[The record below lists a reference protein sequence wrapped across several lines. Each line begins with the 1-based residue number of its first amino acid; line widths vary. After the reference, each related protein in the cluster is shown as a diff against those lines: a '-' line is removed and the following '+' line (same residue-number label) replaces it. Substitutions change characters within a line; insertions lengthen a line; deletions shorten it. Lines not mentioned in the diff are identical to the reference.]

1 MKLRISYSITAICL
15 VVTTFLLSFDSPND
29 RYFDISKNME
39 IFTSVY
45 SEVNRYYVDD
55 VDPNELIAKGIEAM
69 LASLDPYT
77 NYIPENK
84 IEDFR
89 FISTGQYGGI
99 GAVIGNRDDKIMI
112 LMPYE
117 GFPADKA
124 GLKIAD
130 ELIEIDGVNVAGKN
144 TSDISELL
152 KGQAET
158 TVSVKVKRYGKE
170 ELIPIQI
177 TREKI
182 TVESVPYYGMINKE
196 VGYFKLNS
204 FTENATKD
212 IEKALKALKEQG
224 AKKFVFDLRGNT
236 GGLLNEAIGIAN
248 LFIEKGKEIVSTR
261 GKVEKWNATHVA
273 QSPAYDTE
281 SPLIILTNGRSASAS
296 EIVSGVMQD
305 YDRGILVGRQTYGK
319 GLVQATMPIAHNAQ
333 LKVTTAKYYI
343 PSGRCIQA
351 IDYSNKDE
359 EGKAKKIP
367 DSLLVAFKTFNGRKV
382 YDGAGILPDVE
393 VNLPDASDVLEA
405 LVEKNI
411 LFDYA
416 TKYYYEHD
424 SIASALEFSL
434 SDQEYTKFVKW
445 VEDNK
450 LEFKITS
457 QKYLE
462 EFSKEIANDS
472 IFQVDF
478 SEEIEAMK
486 RKLESEK
493 KQALFTYKEEIVEYL
508 ESEICSRYYLQ
519 KGIVE
524 SSFNHDPDLKKAL
537 EVLNNKATYNKILAK
552 Q

>member
-1 MKLRISYSITAICL
+1 MKLRISYTITAICL
-15 VVTTFLLSFDSPND
+15 AVTTFLLSFDSPND
-29 RYFDISKNME
+29 RYFDIAKNME
-39 IFTSVY
+39 VFSSVY
-45 SEVNRYYVDD
+45 AEVNRYYVDE
-55 VDPNELIAKGIEAM
+55 VDPNELMTTGIEAM

-99 GAVIGNRDDKIMI
+99 GAIIGNRDNKIMI
-112 LMPYE
+112 LMPYQ

-130 ELIEIDGVNVAGKN
+130 EVIEIDGINVEGKS

-152 KGQAET
+152 KGQAAT
-158 TVSVKVKRYGKE
+158 TVNVKIKRYGKQ
-170 ELIPIQI
+170 ELVPIEI

-182 TVESVPYYGMINKE
+182 TVESVPYYGMVNEE

-204 FTENATKD
+204 FTDNATKD
-212 IEKALKALKEQG
+212 IEKALKALKAQG
-224 AKKFVFDLRGNT
+224 AKKFIFDLRGNT

-248 LFIEKGKEIVSTR
+248 LFIEKGKEVVSTR

-273 QSPAYDTE
+273 LSPAYDTE
-281 SPLIILTNGRSASAS
+281 SPLIILTNGTSASAS

-319 GLVQATMPIAHNAQ
+319 GLVQATMPTAHNSQ

-351 IDYSNKDE
+351 IDYSKKDE
-359 EGKAKKIP
+359 AGKVKKIP
-367 DSLLVAFKTFNGRKV
+367 DSLLVVFKTFNGRKV
-382 YDGAGILPDVE
+382 YDGAGILPDVKVE
-393 VNLPDASDVLEA
+393 LPDASDVLEA

-416 TKYYYEHD
+416 TKYYYDHD
-424 SIASALEFSL
+424 TIASALHFSL
-434 SDQEYTKFVKW
+434 TDQEYKTFVNW
-445 VEDNK
+445 VNDNK
-450 LEFKITS
+450 LDYKITS

-486 RKLESEK
+486 LKLESEK
-493 KQALFTYKEEIVEYL
+493 KEALITYKKEIVEYL

-524 SSFNHDPDLKKAL
+524 ASFNHDPDLKKAL
-537 EVLNNKATYNKILAK
+537 EILSNKTEYNKILAK
-552 Q
+552 K

>member
-15 VVTTFLLSFDSPND
+15 VVIVFLLSFDSPND

-55 VDPNELIAKGIEAM
+55 VDPNELMKKGIDAM

-77 NYIPENK
+77 NYIPEDK

-99 GAVIGNRDDKIMI
+99 GAVIGTRDDKILI

-130 ELIEIDGVNVAGKN
+130 EVVEIDGVNVEGKN

-158 TVSVKVKRYGKE
+158 KVSVKIKRYGQE
-170 ELIPIQI
+170 QLVPLEI

-182 TVESVPYYGMINKE
+182 TVESVPYYGMVNEE
-196 VGYFKLNS
+196 VGYFKLNA
-204 FTENATKD
+204 FTDNATKD
-212 IEKALKALKEQG
+212 IEKALNALKAQG

-248 LFIEKGKEIVSTR
+248 LFIEKGKEVVSTR

-296 EIVSGVMQD
+296 EIVAGVMQD

-319 GLVQATMPIAHNAQ
+319 GLVQATMGTAHNSQ

-351 IDYSNKDE
+351 IDYSNKDN

-393 VNLPDASDVLEA
+393 VELPEASDVLEA

-424 SIASALEFSL
+424 SIANALTFSL

-450 LEFKITS
+450 LEYKITS

-478 SEEIEAMK
+478 SDEIKAMK
-486 RKLESEK
+486 MKLESEK
-493 KQALFTYKEEIVEYL
+493 KQALFTYKKEVIEYL

-524 SSFNHDPDLKKAL
+524 ASFNHDPDLKKAM
-537 EVLNNKATYNKILAK
+537 EILNNKATYNKILAK

>member
-1 MKLRISYSITAICL
+1 MKLRISYTITAICL

-29 RYFDISKNME
+29 RYFDIAKNME
-39 IFTSVY
+39 VFSSVY
-45 SEVNRYYVDD
+45 AEVNRYYVDE
-55 VDPNELIAKGIEAM
+55 VDPNKLMTTGIEAM

-99 GAVIGNRDDKIMI
+99 GAIIGNRDDKILI

-130 ELIEIDGVNVAGKN
+130 EVIEIDGVNVEGKS

-152 KGQAET
+152 KGQANT
-158 TVSVKVKRYGKE
+158 IVNVKIKRYGKE
-170 ELIPIQI
+170 DLVPIKI

-182 TVESVPYYGMINKE
+182 TVESVPYFGMVSEE

-204 FTENATKD
+204 FTDNATKD
-212 IEKALKALKEQG
+212 IEKALKALKAQG

-248 LFIEKGKEIVSTR
+248 LFIEKGKEVVSTR
-261 GKVEKWNATHVA
+261 GKVEKWNATHIA
-273 QSPAYDTE
+273 QSTAYDTE
-281 SPLIILTNGRSASAS
+281 SPLIILTNGTSASAS
-296 EIVSGVMQD
+296 EIVSGVIQD

-319 GLVQATMPIAHNAQ
+319 GLVQATMPTAHNSQ

-351 IDYSNKDE
+351 IDYSKKDE
-359 EGKAKKIP
+359 AGKVKKIP
-367 DSLLVAFKTFNGRKV
+367 DSLLVAFKTYNGRKV

-393 VNLPDASDVLEA
+393 VKLPDASDVLEA

-416 TKYYYEHD
+416 TKYYYDHD
-424 SIASALEFSL
+424 SIGSALHFSL
-434 SDQEYTKFVKW
+434 SDLEYKAFVNW
-445 VEDNK
+445 VDDNK
-450 LEFKITS
+450 LEYKITS

-486 RKLESEK
+486 MKLESEK
-493 KQALFTYKEEIVEYL
+493 KEALITYKKEIVEYL

-524 SSFNHDPDLKKAL
+524 ASFSHDPDLKKAL
-537 EVLNNKATYNKILAK
+537 EILNDKTTYSKILAK
-552 Q
+552 K

>member
-15 VVTTFLLSFDSPND
+15 VVITFLLSFDSPND

-55 VDPNELIAKGIEAM
+55 VEPNELMAKGIEAM

-144 TSDISELL
+144 TSDISDLL

-212 IEKALKALKEQG
+212 IEKALKALKVQG

-248 LFIEKGKEIVSTR
+248 LFIEKGKEVVSTR

-393 VNLPDASDVLEA
+393 VELPEASDVLEA

-424 SIASALEFSL
+424 SIASALAFSL

-445 VEDNK
+445 VDDNK
-450 LEFKITS
+450 LEYKITS

-537 EVLNNKATYNKILAK
+537 EILNNKATYNKILAK

>member
-45 SEVNRYYVDD
+45 SEVNRYYVDE
-55 VDPNELIAKGIEAM
+55 VDPNELMAKGIEAM

-170 ELIPIQI
+170 ELIPIKI

-212 IEKALKALKEQG
+212 IEKALKALKAQG

-248 LFIEKGKEIVSTR
+248 LFIEKGKEVVSTR

-351 IDYSNKDE
+351 IDYSNKDG

-393 VNLPDASDVLEA
+393 VELPEASDVLEA

-478 SEEIEAMK
+478 SDEIKAMK
-486 RKLESEK
+486 MKLESEK
-493 KQALFTYKEEIVEYL
+493 KQALFTYKQEIVEYL

-524 SSFNHDPDLKKAL
+524 SSFNHDPDLNKAL
-537 EVLNNKATYNKILAK
+537 EILNNKATYNKILAK

>member
-39 IFTSVY
+39 LFTSVY

-55 VDPNELIAKGIEAM
+55 VDPNKLMTKGIEAM

-77 NYIPENK
+77 NYIPEDK

-99 GAVIGNRDDKIMI
+99 GAVIGNRDEKIMI

-130 ELIEIDGVNVAGKN
+130 EVIEIGGVNVEGKN

-158 TVSVKVKRYGKE
+158 KVNVKIKRYGKK
-170 ELIPIQI
+170 ELIPIEI

-182 TVESVPYYGMINKE
+182 TVESVPYYGMINAE

-204 FTENATKD
+204 FTDNATKD

-248 LFIEKGKEIVSTR
+248 LFIEKGKEVVSTR

-351 IDYSNKDE
+351 IDYSKKDA
-359 EGKAKKIP
+359 EGKAAKIP
-367 DSLLVAFKTFNGRKV
+367 DSLLVAFTTFNGRKV

-393 VNLPDASDVLEA
+393 VDLPDASDVLEA

-424 SIASALEFSL
+424 SIASALTFSL
-434 SDQEYTKFVKW
+434 TDKEYTAFVKW
-445 VEDNK
+445 VNDNK
-450 LEFKITS
+450 LDYKITS
-457 QKYLE
+457 QKFLE
-462 EFSKEIANDS
+462 DFSKEIANDS

-486 RKLESEK
+486 LKLESEK
-493 KQALFTYKEEIVEYL
+493 KQALITYKEEIVEYL

-524 SSFNHDPDLKKAL
+524 ASFSHDPDLKKAL
-537 EVLNNKATYNKILAK
+537 EILNNKATYNKILAK
-552 Q
+552 K